1 MVKIEL
7 PLFFNKDMNQSKTN
21 LYCINQKHVHTQHQ
35 PNTKAHN
42 ASLFPC
48 GFYSPRTFTPTS
60 ILPTPSFCAEPKG
73 EVAESII
80 QKITLVL
87 RKGVNRPRRW
97 VRACQIHF
105 SPPPNQFPPVTR
117 CRCLSKFLHLENW
130 SSSKGWNDN
139 EFRWFFLHQ
148 DESWKQSPSINNLI
162 NYISTIEMFIAIY
175 VHKWYRIQAG

>member
-21 LYCINQKHVHTQHQ
+21 LYCINQKHVRTQHQ

-87 RKGVNRPRRW
+87 R
-97 VRACQIHF
+97 
-105 SPPPNQFPPVTR
+105 
-117 CRCLSKFLHLENW
+117 
-130 SSSKGWNDN
+130 
-139 EFRWFFLHQ
+139 
-148 DESWKQSPSINNLI
+148 
-162 NYISTIEMFIAIY
+162 
-175 VHKWYRIQAG
+175 

>member
-1 MVKIEL
+1 MEEETSSLKFCYKKMVKIEL

-35 PNTKAHN
+35 PNTNAHN

-80 QKITLVL
+80 QKLTLSLLERGDLLPREKVFLCFLKMWILQL
-87 RKGVNRPRRW
+87 RASP
-97 VRACQIHF
+97 ACKMT
-105 SPPPNQFPPVTR
+105 S
-117 CRCLSKFLHLENW
+117 E
-130 SSSKGWNDN
+130 
-139 EFRWFFLHQ
+139 
-148 DESWKQSPSINNLI
+148 
-162 NYISTIEMFIAIY
+162 
-175 VHKWYRIQAG
+175 